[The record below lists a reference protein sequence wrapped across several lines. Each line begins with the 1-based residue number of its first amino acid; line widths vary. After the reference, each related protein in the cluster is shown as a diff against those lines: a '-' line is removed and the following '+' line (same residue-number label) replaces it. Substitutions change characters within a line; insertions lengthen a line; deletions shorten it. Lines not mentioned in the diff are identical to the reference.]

1 MNNPAIRWRPGFQE
15 IRLEMFT
22 YFEVAAFV
30 ITPI

>member
-1 MNNPAIRWRPGFQE
+1 MNNPAIRWRPGFQ
-15 IRLEMFT
+15 EMFT